1 MKKTVKD
8 HYDMKNANEIIYRV
22 AGASYVSVID
32 LVNFFTKSNYRLNVD
47 TRFYTPFGTFH
58 YNVLAQGLC
67 GALNVA
73 QKLIDG
79 VMRGSHRHCAGL
91 MDDLIVYSTT
101 WEKHLTHLRDVFERL
116 QNAGLTANMS
126 KCVFASESIKIL

>member
-1 MKKTVKD
+1 
-8 HYDMKNANEIIYRV
+8 MKNANEIIYRV
-22 AGASYVSVID
+22 AGASYIIVID
-32 LVNFFTKSNYRLNVD
+32 LVKFFYQIELSPECRHYTA
-47 TRFYTPFGTFH
+47 FYTPFGTFH
-58 YNVLAQGLC
+58 YNILAQGLC
-67 GALNVA
+67 GAPNVA
-73 QKLIDG
+73 QKLIDR

-126 KCVFASESIKIL
+126 KCVFASESIKIVGF